1 MGAKLLDFV
10 TTSSVCVPI
19 VGSINWWW
27 VHSKVLLLLL
37 LLFWCGNEPLSFAHG
52 KLCRVSQ

>member
-27 VHSKVLLLLL
+27 VHPKVLL
-37 LLFWCGNEPLSFAHG
+37 LLFWCDNEPFSLAHP
-52 KLCRVSQ
+52 KLWRVSQ

>member
-10 TTSSVCVPI
+10 TTSNVCVPI

-37 LLFWCGNEPLSFAHG
+37 FWCGNEPLSFAHG
-52 KLCRVSQ
+52 KLWRVSQ

>member
-27 VHSKVLLLLL
+27 VHPKVLLLLL
-37 LLFWCGNEPLSFAHG
+37 LLFWCGNEPFSLAHH
-52 KLCRVSQ
+52 KLWRVSQ

>member
-10 TTSSVCVPI
+10 TTSNVCVPI

-37 LLFWCGNEPLSFAHG
+37 FWCGNEPLSFAHS
-52 KLCRVSQ
+52 KLWRVSQ